1 MAYESEAARQAGI
14 IDAISKDAARKRSQ
28 TSSFVD
34 DAGKWWKGKGGEAF
48 REEYRKIDKDTE
60 NILRHLNKAS
70 DGLNR
75 LSSLIRRAESERRA
89 EAERK
94 AAAAKK
100 K

>member
-14 IDAISKDAARKRSQ
+14 IDAIARNAGWERSKAG
-28 TSSFVD
+28 SFVD
-34 DAGKWWKGKGGEAF
+34 GMGKWWKGKGGEAF
-48 REEYRKIDKDTE
+48 REEYRKLDQDAE
-60 NILRHLNKAS
+60 NFLKHLNRAA

-75 LSSLIRRAESERRA
+75 LPSLIQRAERERRA

-100 K
+100 R